1 MVKKTV
7 QIKAILQAQKE
18 CCKKLTS
25 VINVFFDGHK
35 KGSVKVFPLSI
46 PTGWGK
52 TRVTIRSILN
62 TSCKSTVVLW
72 PQNTSHVNEI
82 WASNYNWLRLIKK
95 DTPESNVF
103 NLWAKVGGKPK
114 ADLQS
119 LIESES
125 LKEKEIDKI
134 KRHMFFYVND
144 TFKKKEEKQKL
155 KCLYK
160 KPKFSSNLI
169 FVIDEW
175 HSKNILKEFK
185 EKGLGQVAFWKNFL
199 LGKGESFSELKVF
212 ILLVSATPVASTSHM
227 DSVKGD
233 ENDEH
238 YEESIKEAMSDFSKL
253 VYGSDRD
260 VARIQ
265 NIYKE
270 PILKSVH
277 KLELEKNK
285 INNCTI
291 GNKWNWAKEYVNFYK
306 KSNAKETLSHL
317 VYLKDQALF
326 WQSTVKNWNDE
337 KSLLSKI
344 SNYNKVSCKQ
354 KALVDFLSK
363 NKMANKNNRRKFVI
377 FCHHIAIAK
386 ALEKYLNF
394 QNVLKVG
401 SGKNKTDCAYY
412 LSGEPKKRDKKFQSF
427 VETDLTKLK
436 DNPERICY
444 LIVTDKHSQGVSF
457 HKSMAWLIHYE
468 LSWNPIRIVQRFGRV
483 WRIKKSGNA
492 KSESL
497 TLTKPV
503 AFYVPYTYS
512 SEEEQIHRL
521 IRRWE
526 ILKTIQDVSDTHL
539 NLLPIDYEIALGHR
553 ITPEP

>member
-25 VINVFFDGHK
+25 VINGFFDGNK
-35 KGSVKVFPLSI
+35 KGSVKAFPLSI

-62 TSCKSTVVLW
+62 TNRKSTVVLW

-95 DTPESNVF
+95 DAQEDKSFNFWMKIGENRCTPQIDEE
-103 NLWAKVGGKPK
+103 LLG
-114 ADLQS
+114 
-119 LIESES
+119 
-125 LKEKEIDKI
+125 EKELEKI
-134 KRHMFFYVND
+134 RKRSFFFVND
-144 TFKKKEEKQKL
+144 TFKVNKHTL

-160 KPKFSSNLI
+160 KNPELSKNLI
-169 FVIDEW
+169 FIIDEW
-175 HSKNILKEFK
+175 HSKNILNEYKK
-185 EKGLGQVAFWKNFL
+185 SGLDQYDFWKNFL
-199 LGKGESFSELKVF
+199 FGKDKIINELKVF
-212 ILLVSATPVASTSHM
+212 VLLVSATPVASTSHM
-227 DSVKGD
+227 DSVKDD
-233 ENDEH
+233 EDDEK
-238 YEESIKEAMSDFSKL
+238 YKKSIEEAMEIFSKL
-253 VYGSDRD
+253 TCCSDRD

-270 PILKSVH
+270 PISKSVH
-277 KLELEKNK
+277 KLVLEKNK
-285 INNCTI
+285 IKKCTF
-291 GNKWNWAKEYVNFYK
+291 GKKWNWAKEYVGLYK
-306 KSNAKETLSHL
+306 NGCKKNVLSHL
-317 VYLKDQALF
+317 VYLNDQALF
-326 WQSTVKNWNDE
+326 WRSAVKKWDAE

-344 SNYNKVSCKQ
+344 QNFNKVSYKQ
-354 KALVDFLSK
+354 EALKTFLSE
-363 NKMANKNNRRKFVI
+363 NKMANKNSRRKFVI
-377 FCHHIAIAK
+377 FCHHIAIAQ
-386 ALEKYLNF
+386 ALEKYLNC
-394 QNVLKVG
+394 QDALKVG
-401 SGKNKTDCAYY
+401 SGKKKNDCAYY
-412 LSGEPKKRDKKFQSF
+412 LSGEPKKSDKKFQSF
-427 VETDLTKLK
+427 VETDLKKLK

-521 IRRWE
+521 IRRWK
-526 ILKTIQDVSDTHL
+526 ILKKIQDESDIHV